1 MGVIHLWQEELTVDG
16 DLGTTAVTLD
26 KDKGGQS
33 RLWYRFPA
41 SHSGLLSDTLD
52 PFVVAALFT
61 AMGEG
66 SDLVVHGAVSPSL
79 LRNLE
84 EFMEIWAHWQPD
96 KYRRIV
102 IKPDEERE
110 PLRPGEPSK
119 ALAAFSGGVDA
130 SFTVYRHRKGLAGR
144 LERNVVAGVMVHGFD
159 IPLEDKDAFAL
170 ASRKAELIL
179 GSLDLELIPMA
190 TNFREIN
197 DKWYYTETHGAGVAS
212 CLLLLQGGYSYGLIG
227 STEPYN
233 ALVIPWGSNP
243 ITDRLLGSDSFTIIH
258 DGAAYTRSEKI
269 STISKWPEAL
279 KYLRVCWQG
288 EHKDRNCGQCE
299 KCIRT
304 ILNFRVLGVDL
315 PECFERDVS
324 DSQILRLRNLG
335 SVPLAYLDEVL
346 ATAKSRNLEGSWIN
360 ALQKCITR
368 NRKASKGWR
377 KKVRDMRNKLAIR
390 ERMRRILKRS
400 SEVGIR

>member
-1 MGVIHLWQEELTVDG
+1 MGVIHMWQENLTIDG
-16 DLGTTAVTLD
+16 DFGTAAVALD
-26 KDKGGQS
+26 EDTGGRS
-33 RLWYRFPA
+33 RLWYRIPS
-41 SHSGLLSDTLD
+41 SHVGLLSDTLD
-52 PFVVAALFT
+52 PYVVAALFK

-79 LRNLE
+79 LRNLQ
-84 EFMEIWAHWQPD
+84 EFMEVWAHWQPD

-110 PLRPGEPSK
+110 PQRPGESTK

-130 SFTVYRHRKGLAGR
+130 SFTVYRHKKGLAGR
-144 LERNVVAGVMVHGFD
+144 LTRNVVAGVMAHGFD
-159 IPLEDKDAFAL
+159 IPLEDHDAFTLAL
-170 ASRKAELIL
+170 HKAGLIL
-179 GSLDLELIPMA
+179 GSIGLDLIPVV

-197 DKWYYTETHGAGVAS
+197 AKWYYTETHGAGVAS

-233 ALVIPWGSNP
+233 SLVIPWGSNP
-243 ITDRLLGSDSFTIIH
+243 ITDRMLGSDSFTIIH

-269 STISKWPEAL
+269 RTIAQWPEAL

-324 DSQILRLRNLG
+324 DSQILRMRNLG
-335 SVPLAYLDEVL
+335 SVPLAYLEEIL
-346 ATAKSRNLEGSWIN
+346 ATAKNRELEGSWIK
-360 ALQKCITR
+360 ALQTCITR
-368 NRKASKGWR
+368 NRKASRGWR
-377 KKVRDMRNKLAIR
+377 KKVRDLRNRLAIR
-390 ERMRRILKRS
+390 KRLRRILNKS
-400 SEVGIR
+400 SKSI